1 MCLKYWPVSCWRLG
15 VKAKD
20 KIAIAISQQ
29 VFLAAGQSGI
39 GWDQL
44 FKDIYGGQLAPDETT
59 AALWQQ
65 DKGLAELGSQLA
77 LIQARQKTPEAIAQ
91 IKAAPLVTM
100 EITIMEGVWAPIAEA
115 DNWQPFEKM
124 LAQIRA
130 HGTTLKQP

>member
-1 MCLKYWPVSCWRLG
+1 M
-15 VKAKD
+15 
-20 KIAIAISQQ
+20 AISQQ

-44 FKDIYGGQLAPDETT
+44 FKDVYGGQLAPDEAT

-65 DKGLAELGSQLA
+65 DRGLAELGVQLTTVR
-77 LIQARQKTPEAIAQ
+77 ARQKKPESIAQ

-100 EITIMEGVWAPIAEA
+100 EISVMEGVWAPIAEA
-115 DNWQPFEKM
+115 DDWQPFYKM

-130 HGTTLKQP
+130 HGITLKQP

>member
-1 MCLKYWPVSCWRLG
+1 MLWRP
-15 VKAKD
+15 A
-20 KIAIAISQQ
+20 
-29 VFLAAGQSGI
+29 
-39 GWDQL
+39 
-44 FKDIYGGQLAPDETT
+44 APDETT

-65 DKGLAELGSQLA
+65 DRGLAELGSQLA
-77 LIQARQKTPEAIAQ
+77 HSSAPKTRAIAQ